1 MKLGLFPNNLM
12 ATILSN
18 TNHNKVQESSTPLS
32 QDTLPTLSADT
43 YHKGK
48 DQEPDP
54 VYSRPMVIT
63 ESKYTIAEIEER
75 QRMRVI
81 AIGQLYLGGDMF
93 HAADQM
99 ADYYDEFMS
108 KIEAENPKLADK
120 KWGFSVNTEGAI
132 EVTGKLADTEKS
144 YLENIL
150 NEDTSFVWLA
160 QGIKENFLKY
170 TEMERG
176 GPDGTSQYW
185 GKYDVNKDNFGDMID
200 MRELIEVSRET
211 NETTSLFGHNLNVFR
226 FVGNLGSQLGINAE
240 VKYESEK

>member
-12 ATILSN
+12 ATILSQAN
-18 TNHNKVQESSTPLS
+18 PNKVQENSTSLS
-32 QDTLPTLSADT
+32 QDTLHTLTTDT
-43 YHKGK
+43 YYKGK
-48 DQEPDP
+48 EQEPDP

-63 ESKYTIAEIEER
+63 ESKYTVAEMEER
-75 QRMRVI
+75 QRMRDI
-81 AIGQLYLGGDMF
+81 ALGQLYLGGDMF

-99 ADYYDEFMS
+99 TNHYDEFMS

-120 KWGFSVNTEGAI
+120 NWGFSVNAEGAI
-132 EVTGKLADTEKS
+132 EVTGKLADTEKR

-160 QGIKENFLKY
+160 QGIKEDFLKY

-185 GKYDVNKDNFGDMID
+185 GKYDVNEDNFGDIID

-211 NETTSLFGHNLNVFR
+211 NEATTLFGRNLNVFR
-226 FVGNLGSQLGINAE
+226 FVGNFGSQLGINAD
-240 VKYESEK
+240 VKHASA